1 MNDPLDGAVA
11 PWLWLVCQGVSRA
24 RRPAWLSL
32 HMRLPHVMVSLAC
45 WEWDGVSNY
54 GFTESRK
61 PVGCSA
67 GRRCSTTLVT

>member
-32 HMRLPHVMVSLAC
+32 HMRLPHVMC
-45 WEWDGVSNY
+45 D
-54 GFTESRK
+54 
-61 PVGCSA
+61 VGCGVPGLLGV
-67 GRRCSTTLVT
+67 GRCFKLRLYRKS